1 MQEKNDKFN
10 CSSYFISH
18 YADCMYSLG
27 SILEKNR
34 ETKLL
39 VHQILSLQYKAG
51 SHWVSESQSAQ
62 RDVWCM
68 LDNFTAK

>member
-1 MQEKNDKFN
+1 MQTACIPGAAF
-10 CSSYFISH
+10 
-18 YADCMYSLG
+18 
-27 SILEKNR
+27 LEKNR

-62 RDVWCM
+62 RDV
-68 LDNFTAK
+68 